1 MLLLYRKVIHSL
13 KRIAMNTNLDNQEDL
28 LNFPT
33 IFDALRSRLSYTIR
47 DMSNILGISYQTARR
62 LCSEPGTPRLSTI
75 KAIRAV
81 FPNINSARWR
91 RWVYLLANRFTMDVS
106 EELAELLSTGSIE
119 LDEYTSLAD
128 LAAATESAESKP
140 GKACSFYLHKYHL
153 DALSLLASKFGKSQ
167 SQILRD
173 HIDSLVTT
181 NKDVKLALD
190 GMISASEIHPDSFD
204 DILKYD

>member
-1 MLLLYRKVIHSL
+1 MLLLHRNVIHH
-13 KRIAMNTNLDNQEDL
+13 RIRITMTTNLSSQEDL

-47 DMSNILGISYQTARR
+47 DMATLLGISYQTARR

-75 KAIRAV
+75 KSIRAV

-91 RWVYLLANRFTMDVS
+91 RWVYLLSNRFNMDVS
-106 EELAELLSTGSIE
+106 EELEELLSTGSIE
-119 LDEYTSLAD
+119 LDEYTNLSD
-128 LAAATESAESKP
+128 LAASEESADSKP

-153 DALSLLASKFGKSQ
+153 DALSLLSCKLGKSQ

-173 HIDSLVTT
+173 HIDSLVSD
-181 NKDVKLALD
+181 NKDVKLALN
-190 GMISASEIHPDSFD
+190 GSIPASEIHQDSFD